1 MSRLDRVN
9 VDQSDG
15 TSIYLTR
22 DLGGAH
28 DKWEKYRFDKHIYV
42 VQTAQA
48 LHFKQLFKTLELMGE
63 ECANRL
69 EHVTFG
75 ESARG

>member
-1 MSRLDRVN
+1 MILTRA
-9 VDQSDG
+9 DG

-48 LHFKQLFKTLELMGE
+48 LHFRQLFKTLELMGE
-63 ECANRL
+63 PCAARL
-69 EHVTFG
+69 EHITFG
-75 ESARG
+75 GSCP